1 MFIASNGVDKAR
13 IYARITLYYEN
24 IIAIRKDQMRHN
36 VDYNS
41 RKKSIL
47 NSAINRYIKNA
58 LPVASD
64 DISEEFDLSS
74 ATIRNIF
81 SELEESGYLKHPYT
95 SSGRIPTNKGYRY
108 YVDFL
113 IQQMELMDDEK
124 QRILKDCKRKMHR
137 LDDALE
143 NTSEVIS
150 EITHYTGIVSFLEW
164 QDRLFYKGISRIIDQ
179 PEFKD
184 ADKIRL
190 LIKLMEDKSRLLDI
204 VNRDYTGKVKVY
216 IGNELGWPEME
227 SYSLIVTTYKL
238 KNQPYG
244 RLAVLGPMRME
255 YNHIIPA
262 LEYISDVLTN
272 VLREL

>member
-1 MFIASNGVDKAR
+1 MAR
-13 IYARITLYYEN
+13 N
-24 IIAIRKDQMRHN
+24 I
-36 VDYNS
+36 DYNS
-41 RKKSIL
+41 RRKSIL

-74 ATIRNIF
+74 ATIRSIF

-95 SSGRIPTNKGYRY
+95 SGGRIPTNKGYRY

-113 IQQMELMDDEK
+113 IQQIELMDDEK
-124 QRILKDCKRKMHR
+124 LRIVKDCKRKIRR

-150 EITHYTGIVSFLEW
+150 EITHYAGIVSFLES
-164 QDRLFYKGISRIIDQ
+164 QDRIFYKGISRIIDQ

-190 LIKLMEDKSRLLDI
+190 LIKLMEEKGKLLDI

-216 IGNELGWPEME
+216 IGSELGWPEME
-227 SYSLIVTTYKL
+227 NYSLIVTTYKL

-262 LEYISDVLTN
+262 LEYISDVLTD
-272 VLREL
+272 VLSAI

>member
-1 MFIASNGVDKAR
+1 VKSR
-13 IYARITLYYEN
+13 
-24 IIAIRKDQMRHN
+24 

-41 RKKSIL
+41 RRKSVL

-64 DISEEFDLSS
+64 DIADEFDLSS
-74 ATIRNIF
+74 ATIRSIF
-81 SELEESGYLKHPYT
+81 SELDESGYLKHPYT
-95 SSGRIPTNKGYRY
+95 SGGRIPTDKGYRY

-124 QRILKDCKRKMHR
+124 QRILKDCKRKIRR

-150 EITHYTGIVSFLEW
+150 EFTHYAGIVSLLEW
-164 QDRLFYKGISRIIDQ
+164 QDKIFYKGISRILEQ
-179 PEFKD
+179 PEFRD

-190 LIKLMEDKSRLLDI
+190 LVRLMEDKRRLLDI
-204 VNRDYTGKVKVY
+204 VNRDFSGKVKVY
-216 IGNELGWPEME
+216 IGSELGFPEME
-227 SYSLIVTTYKL
+227 NCSLVVSSFKL
-238 KNQPYG
+238 KNQASG

-255 YNHIIPA
+255 YNHIIPTM
-262 LEYISDVLTN
+262 EYISDVLSQ
-272 VLREL
+272 VLEGF

>member
-1 MFIASNGVDKAR
+1 MSS
-13 IYARITLYYEN
+13 
-24 IIAIRKDQMRHN
+24 

-41 RKKSIL
+41 RRKSIL

-58 LPVASD
+58 VPVASE
-64 DISEEFDLSS
+64 DIADEFDLSS

-81 SELEESGYLKHPYT
+81 SELDESGYLKHPYT
-95 SSGRIPTNKGYRY
+95 SGGRVPTDKGYRY

-113 IQQMELMDDEK
+113 IQQIELLDEEK
-124 QRILKDCKRKMHR
+124 KRILKDCKKKIRR

-150 EITHYTGIVSFLEW
+150 EITHYAGIVSFLEW
-164 QDRLFYKGISRIIDQ
+164 QDKIFYKGISHILDQ

-190 LIKLMEDKSRLLDI
+190 LVRLMEDKGRLLGI
-204 VNRDYTGKVKVY
+204 INRDFSGKVKIY
-216 IGNELGWPEME
+216 IGSELGFPEME
-227 SYSLIVTTYKL
+227 SCSLIVTSYKL
-238 KNQPYG
+238 KNQPSG

-255 YNHIIPA
+255 YDHIIPA
-262 LEYISDVLTN
+262 LEYISDVLTD
-272 VLREL
+272 VLSTI

>member
-1 MFIASNGVDKAR
+1 MPR
-13 IYARITLYYEN
+13 N
-24 IIAIRKDQMRHN
+24 I
-36 VDYNS
+36 DYNS
-41 RKKSIL
+41 RRKSIL

-74 ATIRNIF
+74 ATIRSIF

-95 SSGRIPTNKGYRY
+95 SGGRIPTNKGYRY

-113 IQQMELMDDEK
+113 IQQIELMDDEK
-124 QRILKDCKRKMHR
+124 LRIVKDCKRKIRR

-150 EITHYTGIVSFLEW
+150 EITHYAGIVSFLES
-164 QDRLFYKGISRIIDQ
+164 QDRIFYKGISRIIDQ

-190 LIKLMEDKSRLLDI
+190 LIKLMEEKGKLLDI

-216 IGNELGWPEME
+216 IGSELGWPEME
-227 SYSLIVTTYKL
+227 NYSLIVTTYKL

-262 LEYISDVLTN
+262 LEYISDVLTD
-272 VLREL
+272 VLSAI

>member
-1 MFIASNGVDKAR
+1 VKR
-13 IYARITLYYEN
+13 
-24 IIAIRKDQMRHN
+24 N

-41 RKKSIL
+41 RRKSVL

-64 DISEEFDLSS
+64 DIAEEFDLSS
-74 ATIRNIF
+74 ATIRSIF
-81 SELEESGYLKHPYT
+81 SELDQSGYLKHPYT
-95 SSGRIPTNKGYRY
+95 SGGRVPTDKGYRY

-113 IQQMELMDDEK
+113 IQQMELIDEEK
-124 QRILKDCKRKMHR
+124 QRILKDCKRKMRR
-137 LDDALE
+137 LEDALE

-150 EITHYTGIVSFLEW
+150 EFTHYAGIVSFLEW
-164 QDRLFYKGISRIIDQ
+164 QDKIFYKGISRILDQ

-190 LIKLMEDKSRLLDI
+190 LVRLIEDKRKLLDI
-204 VNRDYTGKVKVY
+204 INRDFPGKVKVY
-216 IGNELGWPEME
+216 IGSELGFPEME
-227 SYSLIVTTYKL
+227 NCSLIVSSFKL
-238 KNQPYG
+238 NNQPSG

-262 LEYISDVLTN
+262 IEYISDVLSQ
-272 VLREL
+272 VLEDF